1 MTHVRVGVAK
11 NSNIAMGD
19 NGDIHLLRR
28 WAHNMIISMATYRQ
42 QLQDVATKLADI
54 RRSL

>member
-1 MTHVRVGVAK
+1 MSVWEWQKIQTLPWE
-11 NSNIAMGD
+11 IT
-19 NGDIHLLRR
+19 DIHIYFRR